1 MGDMVNPKAGAGVE
15 EQAPEMIQPINAG
28 IDSSGP
34 GDGVLAPGPTGG
46 TTFGANANGF
56 RG

>member
-1 MGDMVNPKAGAGVE
+1 MGDMTGPKAGAGVE
-15 EQAPEMIQPINAG
+15 EAPTAIQPIQSG

-46 TTFGANANGF
+46 TTFGANTNGF